1 MLGLDE
7 RLRDLL
13 ALVEEQDGLLASP
26 PVLLQGLHEQPPLVD
41 DGPRR
46 FRLAERAADFL
57 GLRLGRRLRELAQ
70 QLFRDVFVLLEAF
83 LPETA
88 EVEFQHGRGLVL
100 PDVTGDAL
108 ERERRFARP
117 LEALDGDRPRRIGDE
132 GAPDDL
138 QLAAAPVE
146 RLAGDGVGVL
156 VRAVGHRDCA
166 GAGRGAGRFRR
177 STLELGGW
185 SL

>member
-1 MLGLDE
+1 MIGM
-7 RLRDLL
+7 
-13 ALVEEQDGLLASP
+13 
-26 PVLLQGLHEQPPLVD
+26 
-41 DGPRR
+41 
-46 FRLAERAADFL
+46 AADSSS
-57 GLRLGRRLRELAQ
+57 GPSVMISKSRPRLMCLIGWSSKNVGR
-70 QLFRDVFVLLEAF
+70 
-83 LPETA
+83 
-88 EVEFQHGRGLVL
+88 

-108 ERERRFARP
+108 ARARRFARP

-138 QLAAAPVE
+138 QLAATPVE

-166 GAGRGAGRFRR
+166 GAGRGAGRFHR